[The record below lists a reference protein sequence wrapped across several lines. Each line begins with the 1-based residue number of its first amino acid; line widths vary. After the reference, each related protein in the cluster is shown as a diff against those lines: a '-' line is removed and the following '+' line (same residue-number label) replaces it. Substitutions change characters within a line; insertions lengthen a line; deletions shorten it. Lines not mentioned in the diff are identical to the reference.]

1 MSDYPHCGGITSET
15 RVIELL
21 ARGVQSSGVLNE
33 LCAFVD
39 AQVGTLSSVL
49 LLDAGG
55 KRLRWVA
62 GPGLPKAFNEAI
74 REIECGSWA
83 SSGGLAAYRGI
94 PPITFEIGT
103 DPLFRP
109 LHRLALREGVR
120 TTWSAPL
127 FSTTEAPMGMF
138 STFYSEKRVFSPEQ
152 AELLTRAAHLATIS
166 ICRDRREEEL
176 REASRQLSQSQ
187 DEERRRIARELHD
200 SSGQDLAAL
209 AITLHLIGAEAD
221 VLPEKIAGMLRQ
233 CSELTRKVSEEIRT
247 LSYLLHPPL
256 LDECGLATAIRL
268 YVAGINQ
275 RHGLHV
281 DLEIPQQMRRL
292 RPESELALFRVV
304 QASLSNVHLHSG
316 SSTALVQIRESPE
329 GTTVMIRDQG
339 KGIPAEMLQGQSRK
353 HGAGIGIAGM
363 RERLE
368 QIGGSLIIDSTHGG
382 TVIQAAVPW
391 NVPWNDLWAAPSNLP
406 WDAAPSPLDEIA

>member
-1 MSDYPHCGGITSET
+1 MNDFPHCRGMTSEA

-55 KRLRWVA
+55 QRLRWVA

-74 REIECGSWA
+74 KEIECGSWA
-83 SSGGLAAYRGI
+83 SSGGLAAYRQM
-94 PPITFEIGT
+94 PPVTFEIGT
-103 DPLFRP
+103 DPLFKP
-109 LHRLALREGVR
+109 FHRLALKEGVR

-127 FSTTEAPMGMF
+127 FSPAQAPMGMF
-138 STFYSEKRVFSPEQ
+138 STFYSEKRVLSPEN
-152 AELLTRAAHLATIS
+152 AEVLKRAAHLATIS
-166 ICRDRREEEL
+166 ICRDRHEEEL
-176 REASRQLSQSQ
+176 REASRQLSRSQ
-187 DEERRRIARELHD
+187 DDERRRIARELHD

-209 AITLHLIGAEAD
+209 AITLHLIGAETAL
-221 VLPEKIAGMLRQ
+221 LPEKVVGMIRE

-256 LDECGLATAIRL
+256 LDECGLGTAIRM

-275 RHGLHV
+275 RSGLHV
-281 DLEIPQQMRRL
+281 DLEIPELMRRL
-292 RPESELALFRVV
+292 PSESEIVLFRVV

-316 SSTALVQIRESPE
+316 SGTALVQMRESPE
-329 GTTVMIRDQG
+329 GATVAITDQG
-339 KGIPAEMLQGQSRK
+339 KGLPAETLLSPSRK

-363 RERLE
+363 RERLA
-368 QIGGSLIIDSTHGG
+368 QIGGALVIESAHGG
-382 TVIQAAVPW
+382 TVIRATVPW
-391 NVPWNDLWAAPSNLP
+391 NGPK
-406 WDAAPSPLDEIA
+406 DAFSSVVAEPT

>member
-1 MSDYPHCGGITSET
+1 MNDRPHCQDMTSEAG
-15 RVIELL
+15 VIELL
-21 ARGVQSSGVLNE
+21 ARGVQSAGVLNE

-49 LLDAGG
+49 LLDSSG

-62 GPGLPKAFNEAI
+62 GAGLPKAFNEAI
-74 REIECGSWA
+74 KEIECGSWA
-83 SSGGLAAYRGI
+83 SSGGPAAYRGM

-109 LHRLALREGVR
+109 LQRLALREGVR

-127 FSTTEAPMGMF
+127 FSPTQAPMGMF

-152 AELLTRAAHLATIS
+152 AELLNRAAHLATIS
-166 ICRDRREEEL
+166 IYRDRREEEL
-176 REASRQLSQSQ
+176 REASKQLSRSQ

-209 AITLHLIGAEAD
+209 AITLHMIGAEDD
-221 VLPEKIAGMLRQ
+221 VLPGKIKGMLGK
-233 CSELTRKVSEEIRT
+233 CSELTRKISEDIRT

-256 LDECGLATAIRL
+256 LDELGLATAIRS

-275 RHGLHV
+275 RNGLHV
-281 DLEIPQQMRRL
+281 DLEIPEGMRRL
-292 RPESELALFRVV
+292 GPESELVLFRVV

-316 SSTALVQIRESPE
+316 SSAAVVQIRESPE
-329 GTTVMIRDQG
+329 GATVLIRDHG
-339 KGIPAEMLQGQSRK
+339 KGIPAEVLQGQSRGC
-353 HGAGIGIAGM
+353 GAGIGIAGM

-368 QIGGSLIIDSTHGG
+368 LIGGRLLIESSEEG
-382 TVIQAAVPW
+382 TLIKAMAPW
-391 NVPWNDLWAAPSNLP
+391 GALANT
-406 WDAAPSPLDEIA
+406 